1 MLFAAS
7 LRHHSPGF
15 QGKLLI
21 AEPQPGPKWPNDPRL
36 KPDIREALE
45 GLGAEIVLFECKH
58 FGADYA
64 CGNKIEMLSVLHKG
78 EPFVFFDTDNL
89 MEVPFDFDGPSPSL
103 GREGTWPK
111 PPLYGPGYAGIWKSL
126 YDKFGLDFDSSLD
139 LSEPDEYWKRYIYF
153 NAGFFY

>member
-1 MLFAAS
+1 
-7 LRHHSPGF
+7 
-15 QGKLLI
+15 
-21 AEPQPGPKWPNDPRL
+21 
-36 KPDIREALE
+36 
-45 GLGAEIVLFECKH
+45 
-58 FGADYA
+58 
-64 CGNKIEMLSVLHKG
+64 
-78 EPFVFFDTDNL
+78 
-89 MEVPFDFDGPSPSL
+89 MEVPFDFDGPNPSL